1 MRPVQLARLVKNNDL
16 QAASPHRGKFA
27 FGFKAAAKRPLED
40 NKGENKQE
48 QARIKRGAASRPAT
62 NQSARRG
69 DPAGRT
75 S

>member
-16 QAASPHRGKFA
+16 QAASPHWGEFA

-48 QARIKRGAASRPAT
+48 QARIKPRRFDAGNKSKRPA
-62 NQSARRG
+62 R
-69 DPAGRT
+69 
-75 S
+75 